1 MPNEPYTAWLDAM
14 PIDDIH
20 DSIERLEHE
29 LSDLRLLEQLH
40 AQRQGRGEAAPPPDS
55 EASSEQQTT
64 PSEPHS
70 GSSASPAGPDEP
82 T

>member
-20 DSIERLEHE
+20 DGIERLEHE

-40 AQRQGRGEAAPPPDS
+40 AQRQARGDAAPPAVP
-55 EASSEQQTT
+55 EGSSEQEA
-64 PSEPHS
+64 PPEPHPGS
-70 GSSASPAGPDEP
+70 GPPPAGPDEP